1 MTLKF
6 RRNLPIVI
14 LLVGILFLM
23 ALTMGNQQIVS
34 YTVNTD
40 TLPTFQLTAM
50 TNDLAQL
57 TGLFSAQN
65 MDAGLQFNSVQP

>member
-14 LLVGILFLM
+14 LLVGILSLM

-34 YTVNTD
+34 YTVNTQAIQAIQVSD
-40 TLPTFQLTAM
+40 ISLAM
-50 TNDLAQL
+50 A
-57 TGLFSAQN
+57 GLF
-65 MDAGLQFNSVQP
+65 GVLP